1 LVILQLSPCG
11 WDLGRWDVVEYFT
24 GVAPPRMVRRRGPA
38 GLGRTILGR
47 RSARERFRL
56 DQSAVLLGHYLGRRS
71 RDERLKADRAMIKPE
86 P

>member
-1 LVILQLSPCG
+1 
-11 WDLGRWDVVEYFT
+11 VVEYFT
-24 GVAPPRMVRRRGPA
+24 GVAPPRMVRHRGPA

-56 DQSAVLLGHYLGRRS
+56 DQSAVLPGHYLGRRS